1 LTQDSSKEGITM
13 GVEPN
18 AKLFEWREPKRGEKA
33 GFGKWKNPR
42 SPYDLFM
49 EAQGIPIHRDI
60 GVHKVQDLPLSPW
73 KRLGGRGIAIQL
85 LGTEH
90 LWGMYVVEVPGAGAL
105 NAERHLYEEIYYVIE
120 GRGLAMR
127 RTNIIPDILTC
138 ELPPDNRRAFDYRR
152 IEPHM
157 AGANFYMKIAQYKT
171 GQYSK
176 AHKHSSGAILVCIKG
191 KGYSYTWPDRLG

>member
-1 LTQDSSKEGITM
+1 M
-13 GVEPN
+13 GVEPS

-105 NAERHLYEEIYYVIE
+105 NAERHLYEEIYCVI
-120 GRGLAMR
+120 AVH
-127 RTNIIPDILTC
+127 NP
-138 ELPPDNRRAFDYRR
+138 
-152 IEPHM
+152 
-157 AGANFYMKIAQYKT
+157 
-171 GQYSK
+171 S
-176 AHKHSSGAILVCIKG
+176 
-191 KGYSYTWPDRLG
+191 